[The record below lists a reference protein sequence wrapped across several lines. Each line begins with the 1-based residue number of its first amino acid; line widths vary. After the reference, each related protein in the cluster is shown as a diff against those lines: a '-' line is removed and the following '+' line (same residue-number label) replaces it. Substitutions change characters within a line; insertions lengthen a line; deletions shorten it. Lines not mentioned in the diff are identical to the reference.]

1 MFQSSDTTGSGCELI
16 ELGTKLAATR
26 RKFPMKSY
34 PIFNSQS
41 WVYNKVIKKAF
52 IEETHAKFA
61 QNWTF
66 VLKFEGQTKAS
77 ANNFSPKLMEALQQQ
92 FRVPSMF
99 SWSFVDPMCMHSWA
113 KLPLP

>member
-66 VLKFEGQTKAS
+66 VLKECKRKFQRNLKD
-77 ANNFSPKLMEALQQQ
+77 KLKQVLTILVQ
-92 FRVPSMF
+92 S
-99 SWSFVDPMCMHSWA
+99 
-113 KLPLP
+113 